1 MNNVDNYKERVLEI
15 HLPLSKHVPELGH
28 CVRCVEFHPE
38 CPRRNSQKGSD
49 DSSKPT
55 TYL

>member
-15 HLPLSKHVPELGH
+15 HLPLSKHVSELGH